1 METGAALM
9 RLAALA
15 LQAAARCMQMV
26 LARDGSSQPATAV
39 FEQDEIPVLAALQ
52 PTLEGKTE
60 KQKNPH
66 PKTSLAWA
74 AWIIARLGG
83 WDGYPSSKPPG
94 PITLRHG
101 LQYFHAITK
110 GWALRDLC
118 MP

>member
-1 METGAALM
+1 
-9 RLAALA
+9 
-15 LQAAARCMQMV
+15 MQMV

-83 WDGYPSSKPPG
+83 WNGYKSEAPPG
-94 PITLRHG
+94 PITFLNGLRRFAT
-101 LQYFHAITK
+101 LAD
-110 GWALRDLC
+110 GWRLANVQNHR
-118 MP
+118 